1 MMQWH
6 AFFYAFIGL
15 SSASEKSVPHKNVAR
30 LMLLVEYTGLE
41 PATF

>member
-1 MMQWH
+1 MQWH

-15 SSASEKSVPHKNVAR
+15 KHRTIKNVLHEGAAR
-30 LMLLVEYTGLE
+30 LMLFVEYTGLE